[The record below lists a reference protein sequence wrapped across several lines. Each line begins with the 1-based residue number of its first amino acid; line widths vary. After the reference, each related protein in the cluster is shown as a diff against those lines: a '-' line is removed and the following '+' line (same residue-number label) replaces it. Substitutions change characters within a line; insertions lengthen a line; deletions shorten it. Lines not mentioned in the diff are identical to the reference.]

1 MIGLGVLVDDTP
13 AISFGVLE
21 NPALV
26 ISAVGILLLM
36 ATVIPVLIL
45 WLLHSKGQSVL
56 SLDVPPPPDETKP
69 VPLEALSIE
78 GNSEGLWH
86 WDLRTH
92 TLRVSKGWSA
102 IVGWEPEDIGD
113 RPSDWLSLIHP
124 YYASGVRMD
133 LAAHLKGEK
142 DEFECEYRIR
152 HRDGT
157 YRWVLCRGRAVRD
170 KHDNA
175 IEISGVQ
182 TDVTRLIEVENRLV
196 EDALHDRL
204 TGLPNRNFFNAHL
217 QQVIELQR
225 KDPRLRFAVLFL
237 DLDRFKEVNDTLGHL
252 VGDELLAST
261 AKRLRDCL
269 RPDDFVAR
277 FGGDEFVVLLEKTE
291 HLSEAQAMASRIQQ
305 ELSAPYQLDDHQ
317 VVAKASIGI
326 VLSDSRLESAEELIR
341 NADIAMYQAK
351 WGIHLTQVTTT
362 YRGWPLAAPGKAC
375 R

>member
-1 MIGLGVLVDDTP
+1 M
-13 AISFGVLE
+13 
-21 NPALV
+21 
-26 ISAVGILLLM
+26 
-36 ATVIPVLIL
+36 
-45 WLLHSKGQSVL
+45 
-56 SLDVPPPPDETKP
+56 
-69 VPLEALSIE
+69 
-78 GNSEGLWH
+78 
-86 WDLRTH
+86 
-92 TLRVSKGWSA
+92 
-102 IVGWEPEDIGD
+102 
-113 RPSDWLSLIHP
+113 
-124 YYASGVRMD
+124 
-133 LAAHLKGEK
+133 
-142 DEFECEYRIR
+142 
-152 HRDGT
+152 
-157 YRWVLCRGRAVRD
+157 
-170 KHDNA
+170 
-175 IEISGVQ
+175 
-182 TDVTRLIEVENRLV
+182 TRLIEVENRLV

-326 VLSDSRLESAEELIR
+326 VLSYSRLESAEELIR

-351 WGIHLTQVTTT
+351 ADGMAQNSVYPGFPFWPWHGHSIH
-362 YRGWPLAAPGKAC
+362 PL
-375 R
+375 RSEQHVLSR